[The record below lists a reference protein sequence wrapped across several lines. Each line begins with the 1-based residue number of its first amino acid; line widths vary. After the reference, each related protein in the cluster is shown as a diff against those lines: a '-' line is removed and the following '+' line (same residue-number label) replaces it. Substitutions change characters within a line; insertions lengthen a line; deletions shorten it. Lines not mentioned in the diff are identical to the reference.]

1 MTQVEFLAGGNSID
15 QAIDFTCDLVGEFF
29 ISEKKEI
36 LSDSRIHIRC
46 ESTLNA
52 NKVNDKMW
60 TKPKELIIPHNI
72 IGKNEDH
79 LPVQISYPGLKID
92 SSLFVTLINLNPD
105 LPSDF
110 LNYKDFFQIVI
121 EDGDKLRE
129 RAAQSWK
136 KCLDLNLKPQFK
148 NANG

>member
-15 QAIDFTCDLVGEFF
+15 QAIDFICDLVGEFF
-29 ISEKKEI
+29 IS
-36 LSDSRIHIRC
+36 
-46 ESTLNA
+46 
-52 NKVNDKMW
+52 
-60 TKPKELIIPHNI
+60 
-72 IGKNEDH
+72 KNEDH